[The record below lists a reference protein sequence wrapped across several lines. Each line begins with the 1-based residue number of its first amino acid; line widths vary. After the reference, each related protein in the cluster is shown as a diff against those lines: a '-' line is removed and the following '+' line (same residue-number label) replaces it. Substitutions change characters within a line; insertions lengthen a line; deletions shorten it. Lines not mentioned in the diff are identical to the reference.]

1 MTARRQALWLLVLCV
16 TLHVLGWPRGARAHD
31 TLEDRLELD
40 ARSAVITLR
49 VASSLATVLATVTAS
64 LPQGP
69 GRTPREGAFLSEGE
83 LVAAAREHAT
93 YLEGH
98 LSFEVG
104 GRPARARAV
113 ATTLAPPFARPV
125 HTRADARSQLV
136 VVDMVVGDAT
146 SARVGARKLRLTSSM
161 LLDVDTKGHGVT
173 HVYVV
178 RATTALG
185 ESTDIAR
192 AGEALTIDL
201 ATPRSATRLFWEFAT
216 LGARHVAF
224 GVDHLLFVVAIT
236 LGARSLGRLAIFVF
250 AFTAAHALSLTL
262 VATGLFLP
270 SGRVIEPLIGASIA
284 LAALASGDARRARA
298 SDVMV
303 PALLAFA
310 FGLVHG
316 LAFAEGLREAL
327 AGDRDALVGSV
338 LAFTLGVEV
347 VQQLLAV
354 VTFGAAAQAR
364 RRAPRALAAA
374 RALLVVLG
382 VAFAARA
389 LWGK

>member
-83 LVAAAREHAT
+83 LGAAAREHAT

-136 VVDMVVGDAT
+136 VVDIRKAKAICFPAVGGSQAPDCPLVWSPDGRYLLLWINGRET
-146 SARVGARKLRLTSSM
+146 RNNLRVLTF
-161 LLDVDTKGHGVT
+161 DGKV
-173 HVYVV
+173 
-178 RATTALG
+178 
-185 ESTDIAR
+185 
-192 AGEALTIDL
+192 AGEYAV
-201 ATPRSATRLFWEFAT
+201 PF
-216 LGARHVAF
+216 H
-224 GVDHLLFVVAIT
+224 
-236 LGARSLGRLAIFVF
+236 
-250 AFTAAHALSLTL
+250 
-262 VATGLFLP
+262 P
-270 SGRVIEPLIGASIA
+270 IA
-284 LAALASGDARRARA
+284 W
-298 SDVMV
+298 
-303 PALLAFA
+303 
-310 FGLVHG
+310 
-316 LAFAEGLREAL
+316 
-327 AGDRDALVGSV
+327 
-338 LAFTLGVEV
+338 
-347 VQQLLAV
+347 VQ
-354 VTFGAAAQAR
+354 
-364 RRAPRALAAA
+364 
-374 RALLVVLG
+374 
-382 VAFAARA
+382 
-389 LWGK
+389 